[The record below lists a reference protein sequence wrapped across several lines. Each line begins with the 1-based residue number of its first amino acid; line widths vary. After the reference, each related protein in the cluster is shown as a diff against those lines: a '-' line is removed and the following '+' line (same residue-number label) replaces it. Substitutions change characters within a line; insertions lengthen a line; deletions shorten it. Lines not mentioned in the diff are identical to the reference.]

1 MSQTKATLLGDA
13 FSTGASGSIP
23 VGGIIL
29 WSGTIANIANLS
41 GWELCDG
48 TNGTPDLR
56 DRFVLG
62 AHSDGANAGYPNEQP
77 GASDGSADATLP
89 SHTHGG
95 GTLTA
100 ADHRHI
106 YPGDDHL
113 AFANNY
119 AGWSAE
125 YSGDTFPMDADSQY
139 GGSSRMWYTTYSG
152 ALSVSG
158 STGSEGESATNANLP
173 PYYAL
178 AYIMRVS

>member
-56 DRFVLG
+56 DKFVLG

-113 AFANNY
+113 AFANNV
-119 AGWSAE
+119 AGWKAQSAAN
-125 YSGDTFPMDADSQY
+125 FQMDADS
-139 GGSSRMWYTTYSG
+139 SSSGAGKMWYTTYSG
-152 ALSVSG
+152 GLSVSG
-158 STGSEGESATNANLP
+158 STESEGAAATNANLP